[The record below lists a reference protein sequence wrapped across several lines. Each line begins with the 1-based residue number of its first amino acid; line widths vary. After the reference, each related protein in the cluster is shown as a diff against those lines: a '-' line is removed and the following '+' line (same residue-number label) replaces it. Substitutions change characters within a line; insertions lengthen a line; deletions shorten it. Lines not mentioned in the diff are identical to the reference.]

1 MDPTP
6 VAKSVAGHGP
16 SMPLF
21 RIGVPEQSGFPDL
34 VDQLLVHSFELENR
48 QRVIREKTFIAR
60 RSTCI
65 LFVEGLHQAF
75 ASHVP
80 DTSVAFPHSQ
90 RFYGKEGTHS
100 IYKYTYRNVNACY
113 QALLDL
119 GWVSYCTG
127 FLDQIEQGQPTTIA
141 PDGAL
146 LQRFSET
153 KPHWN
158 RVSFTSDPIVVRIK
172 NKATGTRRVIDPPD
186 TPEVHLMR
194 QQMHQMND
202 FLCDQ
207 AIHLNLPNGRLKAL
221 SLKMASTR
229 YSYEI
234 GAGRRRTRARILNFA
249 QVGLRRIF
257 SKGQID
263 RGGRLFGGWW
273 QTIPKDYRRYVSING
288 RPTVEVDFSEMHPSM
303 LYILDGQ
310 RPPQNIYDLGIIY
323 PEEAPYDPNVQPHKA
338 RRKTIKRFLNALIN
352 DEREQHRLS
361 KTGSRQLKLSH
372 EQLKELVLTK
382 HPVIAKAVGTDT
394 GSYLQYLDS
403 RIACGVML
411 RLMNQGIVALPVHDS
426 FLVQREFESELITA
440 MQAEFKAVMGVSSS
454 LKETELPIDGFEKLQ
469 KRRDLNP
476 LIKAHRD
483 SVHDRYVR
491 SWRSQ
496 HLEPNH
502 QNLSFYPPYRFPD
515 EPHSEKD
522 SHDRCRIGGKQR
534 SASMQGYYV
543 KQ

>member
-6 VAKSVAGHGP
+6 VAKPVAGHGP

-21 RIGVPEQSGFPDL
+21 KIGVPEQSHFPDL
-34 VDQLLVHSFELENR
+34 VDQLLAHSFELEDR
-48 QRVIREKTFIAR
+48 QRKIREKTLSAR
-60 RSTCI
+60 LSTCV
-65 LFVEGLHQAF
+65 LFIEGLHQAY
-75 ASHVP
+75 ASQIP
-80 DTSVAFPHSQ
+80 DTAVAFPHSQ
-90 RFYGKEGTHS
+90 RFYGMEGTHS
-100 IYKYTYRNVNACY
+100 IYNYTYRNVDACY
-113 QALLDL
+113 QALLSL

-127 FLDQIEQGQPTTIA
+127 FLDQNELGQPTTIA

-146 LQRFSET
+146 LQRFSEA
-153 KPHWN
+153 KPHWKQ
-158 RVSFTSDPIVVRIK
+158 VSFTGDPIVIRIK

-194 QQMHQMND
+194 QQMHQINE

-221 SLKMASTR
+221 SFKMASTR

-234 GAGRRRTRARILNFA
+234 GAGRRRTRARILNFL

-263 RGGRLFGGWW
+263 RGGRLYGGWW
-273 QTIPKDYRRYVSING
+273 QTVPKDYRRYVTING
-288 RPTVEVDFSEMHPSM
+288 RSTVEVDFSEMHPSM

-323 PEEAPYDPNVQPHKA
+323 PDEAPYDPNVQPHKA

-352 DEREQHRLS
+352 DERERHQLS
-361 KTGSRQLKLSH
+361 KTGSRQLKLNH

-403 RIACGVML
+403 KIACGVML
-411 RLMNQGIVALPVHDS
+411 RLMGQGIVALPVHDS
-426 FLVQREFESELITA
+426 FLVQREFESELIAA
-440 MQAEFKAVMGVSSS
+440 MQAEFVSVMGAHTS
-454 LKETELPIDGFEKLQ
+454 LKETELPIDGFAKL
-469 KRRDLNP
+469 KMRRDLNP
-476 LIKAHRD
+476 LMKALRD

-491 SWRSQ
+491 SWRLQ
-496 HLEPNH
+496 HLEPKH
-502 QNLSFYPPYRFPD
+502 PNLSYYPPYRFPD
-515 EPHSEKD
+515 ELPS
-522 SHDRCRIGGKQR
+522 
-534 SASMQGYYV
+534 V
-543 KQ
+543 KTA

>member
-1 MDPTP
+1 MDPRP
-6 VAKSVAGHGP
+6 VAKRVASHGP

-21 RIGVPEQSGFPDL
+21 RIGVPEQSQFSDL

-48 QRVIREKTFIAR
+48 QKVIREKTLIAR
-60 RSTCI
+60 RMTCV
-65 LFVEGLHQAF
+65 LFIEGLHQAF
-75 ASHVP
+75 ASQVP
-80 DTSVAFPHSQ
+80 DTAVAFPHSQ

-100 IYKYTYRNVNACY
+100 IYKYTYRNVDACY

-119 GWVSYCTG
+119 GWVSYCKG
-127 FLDQIEQGQPTTIA
+127 FLYQSDLGQPTTIA
-141 PDGAL
+141 PDGML

-153 KPHWN
+153 KSHWK
-158 RVSFTSDPIVVRIK
+158 RVSFTNDPIIVRIK
-172 NKATGTRRVIDPPD
+172 HKASGSRQVVESPD

-207 AIHLNLPNGRLKAL
+207 AIHLKLPNGRLKAL
-221 SLKMASTR
+221 AVKMASTS
-229 YSYEI
+229 YSCEI
-234 GAGRRRTRARILNFA
+234 GAGRRRTRARILNFT

-257 SKGQID
+257 SKGQMD

-273 QTIPKDYRRYVSING
+273 QTIPKDYRRYVTING

-323 PEEAPYDPNVQPHKA
+323 PNEQPYDPDLQPHKA

-411 RLMNQGIVALPVHDS
+411 RLMDQGIVALPVHDS

-440 MQAEFKAVMGVSSS
+440 MQAEFIAVMGASGS
-454 LKETELPIDGFEKLQ
+454 LKETEHPIDGFEMLQ
-469 KRRDLNP
+469 KRRDLNS
-476 LIKAHRD
+476 LMKAFRD
-483 SVHDRYVR
+483 SAHDRYVR

-496 HLEPNH
+496 NLEPKH

-515 EPHSEKD
+515 ELVS
-522 SHDRCRIGGKQR
+522 GKPVTTD
-534 SASMQGYYV
+534 AP
-543 KQ
+543 

>member
-1 MDPTP
+1 MDPKP
-6 VAKSVAGHGP
+6 VTKRVASHGP

-34 VDQLLVHSFELENR
+34 VDQLLAHSFELENR
-48 QRVIREKTFIAR
+48 QRKIRESTLSAR
-60 RSTCI
+60 RSTCV
-65 LFVEGLHQAF
+65 LFIEGLYQAY
-75 ASHVP
+75 ASQIP
-80 DTSVAFPHSQ
+80 DTAVAFPHSQ

-100 IYKYTYRNVNACY
+100 IHKYTYRNVDACY
-113 QALLDL
+113 QALLSL

-127 FLDQIEQGQPTTIA
+127 FLDQIELGQPTTIA

-146 LQRFSET
+146 LQRFSEIQS
-153 KPHWN
+153 HWK
-158 RVSFTSDPIVVRIK
+158 RVSFTYDPIVVRIK
-172 NKATGTRRVIDPPD
+172 NKATGTKRVIDPPD

-194 QQMHQMND
+194 QQMHQLND

-207 AIHLNLPNGRLKAL
+207 AIHLKLPNGRLKAL
-221 SLKMASTR
+221 ALKMASTR

-257 SKGQID
+257 SKGQMD
-263 RGGRLFGGWW
+263 RGGRLYDGWW
-273 QTIPKDYRRYVSING
+273 QTIPKDYRRYVTING

-303 LYILDGQ
+303 LYLLDGQ

-323 PEEAPYDPNVQPHKA
+323 PDEPPYDPDLQPHKA

-361 KTGSRQLKLSH
+361 KTGLRQLKLSH

-394 GSYLQYLDS
+394 GSYLQFLDS

-440 MQAEFKAVMGVSSS
+440 MQAEFIAVMGASGS

-476 LIKAHRD
+476 LMKSLRD

-491 SWRSQ
+491 SWRRQ
-496 HLEPNH
+496 NLEPKH

-515 EPHSEKD
+515 EPAS
-522 SHDRCRIGGKQR
+522 GKPVMTNAPNGEQR
-534 SASMQGYYV
+534 
-543 KQ
+543 